1 MHAIKHAFVLGKHTL
16 SLSTGVVARQ
26 ASSVVARMGD
36 TVVMANVTHQSSSE
50 PRDFFPLAVHNIEPQ
65 YAGGRL
71 PGGYIKRETKPSE
84 REVLISRLIDRS
96 IRPLFPKGYS
106 NEVSVFTKTLS
117 YDPLVDPDIITMIA
131 ASAALAISKLPF
143 HMPIGAARVGQVDG
157 EFVLN
162 PPQEVQATS
171 NLDLVVAGTKDAIM
185 MVEAGTDGISEDR
198 MLDAIDFAHE
208 HINHICDEINVFANM
223 SEVNKID
230 FTAPEFKEITSDL
243 DKSFKQDL
251 LNAFLILDKADR
263 KAKLSEVRT
272 KMAESINDESLSD
285 LDKSNI
291 ISNIEK
297 NTVRNYMLDEG
308 KRIDGREFNEVRPI
322 SIQTNTLPRAHGDSL
337 FTRGQTQAYVVMT
350 LGSERDAQ
358 SIDHIIGEDKQRF
371 MLHYNFPPYCVGEV
385 GMLLAPKRRE
395 IGHGRL
401 ARRALESV
409 VPTESEFPYVIRLV
423 SEITESNGSS
433 SMASVCGATL
443 AMMAGGVPI
452 KAPVA
457 GIAMGLVKIGEN
469 YKVLSD
475 ISGDEDHFG
484 HMDFKV
490 AGTKDE
496 VTALQMDIK
505 INGITRDILKEAL
518 AQAKEGRLHILNEMS
533 SHIAQPE
540 EDVSRFAPRMISLKI
555 HPDKIRDVIGK
566 GGATIREITEKFD
579 VSIDITDDGTV
590 KINAVDADK
599 GEAARQYIKEM
610 TADLE
615 KGQVYEG
622 KIIKMMDFG
631 AVVSLLPG
639 KDGFL
644 HISQIS
650 NERVENIHDILSEDQ
665 VITVKVVEID
675 RQGRVKVSMKDL

>member
-1 MHAIKHAFVLGKHTL
+1 M
-16 SLSTGVVARQ
+16 
-26 ASSVVARMGD
+26 
-36 TVVMANVTHQSSSE
+36 
-50 PRDFFPLAVHNIEPQ
+50 
-65 YAGGRL
+65 
-71 PGGYIKRETKPSE
+71 
-84 REVLISRLIDRS
+84 
-96 IRPLFPKGYS
+96 
-106 NEVSVFTKTLS
+106 
-117 YDPLVDPDIITMIA
+117 
-131 ASAALAISKLPF
+131 
-143 HMPIGAARVGQVDG
+143 
-157 EFVLN
+157 
-162 PPQEVQATS
+162 
-171 NLDLVVAGTKDAIM
+171 
-185 MVEAGTDGISEDR
+185 
-198 MLDAIDFAHE
+198 
-208 HINHICDEINVFANM
+208 CW
-223 SEVNKID
+223 
-230 FTAPEFKEITSDL
+230 
-243 DKSFKQDL
+243 
-251 LNAFLILDKADR
+251 
-263 KAKLSEVRT
+263 
-272 KMAESINDESLSD
+272 
-285 LDKSNI
+285 
-291 ISNIEK
+291 
-297 NTVRNYMLDEG
+297 
-308 KRIDGREFNEVRPI
+308 
-322 SIQTNTLPRAHGDSL
+322 
-337 FTRGQTQAYVVMT
+337 
-350 LGSERDAQ
+350 
-358 SIDHIIGEDKQRF
+358 
-371 MLHYNFPPYCVGEV
+371 EV
-385 GMLLAPKRRE
+385 GMLAPKRRE

-409 VPTESEFPYVIRLV
+409 VPGESEFPYVIRLV
-423 SEITESNGSS
+423 SEITESMGQ
-433 SMASVCGATL
+433 AQWLQSVAAL

-599 GEAARQYIKEM
+599 GEAARQHIKEM

-615 KGQVYEG
+615 KAKYMRQ
-622 KIIKMMDFG
+622 DHQD
-631 AVVSLLPG
+631 
-639 KDGFL
+639 DGFL
-644 HISQIS
+644 KSCGIFTARQRWLLAHFS
-650 NERVENIHDILSEDQ
+650 NQQWARWEHSDILSEDQ